1 MEKDILHFN
10 VHAVNLLEEIA
21 DYGLSKKMGIL
32 RIPLNLFQGLLAQVA
47 QRATELNDPKMN
59 ILMLRLGLYEVATE
73 DIRKMIEQQEKLLE
87 NDTTFQNQN

>member
-1 MEKDILHFN
+1 MEKDILQFN
-10 VHAVNLLEEIA
+10 IHAVNLLEEITNNA
-21 DYGLSKKMGIL
+21 LPREMGVL
-32 RIPLNLFQGLLAQVA
+32 RIPINLFQGLLAQVA

-59 ILMLRLGLYEVATE
+59 ILMLRLGLYEVAPE